1 MRIGYIVFIDIKCIG
16 KYINILC
23 WTTRTTTSLGKP
35 ICAPIHFGR
44 TFSTSIYTTA
54 VKKTLRPPYDMKF
67 NSMFAHL
74 LCVSILSSEHS
85 DKTRQHYTSSGLL
98 HALQRSVFG
107 FARPRR
113 RRFNRSEI

>member
-1 MRIGYIVFIDIKCIG
+1 MYIRVFGYIVFIDIKCIG
-16 KYINILC
+16 KCINILY
-23 WTTRTTTSLGKP
+23 WTKRATASLGKP

-54 VKKTLRPPYDMKF
+54 VKNFTAPLRYEIQFDVCAFIVCF
-67 NSMFAHL
+67 NTFF
-74 LCVSILSSEHS
+74 SEHS

-113 RRFNRSEI
+113 